1 MKKKRHSWGKVETN
15 KADFNYQKCVNCDL
29 YRISALGIWQY
40 TKDDPKTL
48 YVDVCKNEGCNS
60 IKIFDWWGKL
70 EITKKHELT
79 KFWLDANGKNPD
91 SIHYADLSDEQI
103 IEVHKNAINYINWI
117 KQ

>member
-40 TKDDPKTL
+40 TKDNPKTL
-48 YVDVCKNEGCNS
+48 YVDVCKNEGCDS

-70 EITKKHELT
+70 EQKQQLIE
-79 KFWLDANGKNPD
+79 FWIDAKGKESK
-91 SIHYADLSDEQI
+91 SIHYTDVSNEQI
-103 IEVHKNAINYINWI
+103 IDIHKNIINYIN
-117 KQ
+117 QN

>member
-60 IKIFDWWGKL
+60 IKIFDWWDKL
-70 EITKKHELT
+70 EPTKKHELT
-79 KFWLDANGKNPD
+79 EFWIDVKGKE
-91 SIHYADLSDEQI
+91 SKSVHYTDVSNEQI
-103 IEVHKNAINYINWI
+103 IDIHKNIINYIN